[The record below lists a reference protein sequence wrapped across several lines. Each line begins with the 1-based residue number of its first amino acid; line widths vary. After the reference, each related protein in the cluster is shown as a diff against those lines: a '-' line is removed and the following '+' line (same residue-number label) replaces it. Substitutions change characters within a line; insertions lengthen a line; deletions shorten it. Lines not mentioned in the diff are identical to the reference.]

1 MADIKDLATIVEKWK
16 RKAAA
21 SQRDYAVGVQ
31 RPRRPWQQA
40 TIEASDRWIAAIQE
54 AASRNA
60 FGAGVQASSD
70 AEWQKGIQTKGVQ
83 RWAPGVSASVD
94 RYQKGFA
101 PYAEAI
107 RATTLPPRG
116 PTGDPGNIER
126 VRIIAE
132 TLRAKKLAL
141 KGGGGA

>member
-1 MADIKDLATIVEKWK
+1 MADIKDIGYIVEKWK

-21 SQRDYAVGVQ
+21 SQRDYATGVQ

-40 TIEASDRWIAAIQE
+40 TIEASERWTQAIQE
-54 AASRNA
+54 AAARGA

-70 AEWQKGIQTKGVQ
+70 ADWQRGIQTKGVQ
-83 RWAPGVSASVD
+83 RWAPGVSASSD
-94 RYQKGFA
+94 KYQRGFA

-107 RATTLPPRG
+107 RSLTLPPRG

-126 VRIIAE
+126 VRAIAE
-132 TLRAKKLAL
+132 TLRARKLQL
-141 KGGGGA
+141 KGGGGG